1 MDFSVFR
8 RARVLFVL
16 LAEVIDVE
24 FGGNA
29 NGAALAAGRED
40 ARISHIKTAN
50 KIKSTGQ

>member
-1 MDFSVFR
+1 MGIFNRLAPHHRR

-29 NGAALAAGRED
+29 NGAAFGGGWNFVD
-40 ARISHIKTAN
+40 
-50 KIKSTGQ
+50 KSTYG